1 LGTGRALPVEAG
13 EDQEGRTGGRRGAD
27 HRAEEFAEPW
37 RQQDGVAAQ
46 DEDGVLVAELESLGR
61 QMTKALGGRAEEQG
75 DHAGGPHVCG
85 QGLVGQAALE
95 ERTPI
100 VLVEHGSGVRA
111 RADRLHL

>member
-1 LGTGRALPVEAG
+1 M
-13 EDQEGRTGGRRGAD
+13 
-27 HRAEEFAEPW
+27 
-37 RQQDGVAAQ
+37 AAQ

-100 VLVEHGSGVRA
+100 VLVEHGSGVRPEPIA
-111 RADRLHL
+111 FTSDAPTAPVLNWLITDSTAAEL